1 MLKSTVILAIQ
12 HLRTAP
18 EAAGTGRHRGRR
30 AAERLAFLNVPGHG
44 KHRRELAI
52 DLRANAA

>member
-18 EAAGTGRHRGRR
+18 EVEGSGRHRGRR
-30 AAERLAFLNVPGHG
+30 ATERLGFLNIPGHG
-44 KHRRELAI
+44 RHRRDLTV

>member
-18 EAAGTGRHRGRR
+18 EAEGTGRHRGRR
-30 AAERLAFLNVPGHG
+30 ATERLGFLGIPGRG
-44 KHRRELAI
+44 KHRRDLTI